1 MNLLTKVLKDYL
13 ECASIYRGTSPKKKT
28 DLIEMIVYGYMT
40 VTLNKKDL
48 KDIPIKQ
55 ENQILIN
62 NYITINSLPGHGNIG
77 LKKKNLNHMS
87 KKKYFLMLVNKI
99 APLIDNYF
107 S

>member
-1 MNLLTKVLKDYL
+1 MD
-13 ECASIYRGTSPKKKT
+13 I
-28 DLIEMIVYGYMT
+28 MT

-77 LKKKNLNHMS
+77 LKKK
-87 KKKYFLMLVNKI
+87 I
-99 APLIDNYF
+99 
-107 S
+107 